1 MTAWLVLI
9 DEELYRAQ
17 GVEPCVSELWSA
29 RPGVSHARLHGKQSG
44 IEVYKTHKYH
54 TCVSELWSARPG
66 VSHARLHGEQSG
78 IEVRFTVSLGPFKSE
93 SLGFPQ

>member
-17 GVEPCVSELWSA
+17 DVEP
-29 RPGVSHARLHGKQSG
+29 
-44 IEVYKTHKYH
+44 
-54 TCVSELWSARPG
+54 CVSELWSARPG

-78 IEVRFTVSLGPFKSE
+78 IEVRFTVPLGPFKFE